1 MTAAPAL
8 LVPYLTSI
16 EEHLVQVLDQYISP
30 STLYQP
36 VRYLFDAGG
45 KRIRPLLVVLAA
57 EACSVTHWHHA
68 VPAAVAVELLH
79 TFTLVHDDIMDRSP
93 LRRGRQTVHVRW
105 GDSIAILAG
114 DVMMGIAMR
123 ELEQSARHAHRPLD
137 VVSAFSTGLIDV
149 CDGQALDLEF
159 QTRTDVTEADYMDMI
174 TKKTAKLLEMS
185 VAIGGSIANASHEH
199 IQALRL
205 FARNLGIAFQLQDD
219 LLDVTADASFGKT
232 PGGDLVEGK
241 RTWLVLTAQQR
252 VSQPNH
258 TVLMDKFFADGGIRP
273 DQIPE
278 MRAMLDSV
286 GVLRDAQ
293 QLVHNLTKQAFT
305 FLHHLPET
313 PARSLLEHLGLQ
325 LMGRTT

>member
-57 EACSVTHWHHA
+57 DACRAPYWHHA

-105 GDSIAILAG
+105 GDSVAILAG

-159 QTRTDVTEADYMDMI
+159 QTRADVTEADYMDMI

-185 VAIGGSIANASHEH
+185 VAIGGSIANAPHEH

-252 VSQPNH
+252 VSQPHH
-258 TVLMDKFFADGGIRP
+258 TALINQFFADGGIRT

-278 MRAMLDSV
+278 MRSMLDSV